1 MKLSKDFFYT
11 LREDA
16 KGEDSTSSNLLVKSG
31 MIKKSSAGVYMFMPL
46 GYRVKTKIE
55 NIIRDEMNKAGASEL
70 TMPALIPEDV
80 FIKSG
85 RRANFGNDMFSLK
98 DRADRDYVLGPTHEE
113 LFVEAA
119 SMKIKSY
126 RDLPFNIYQF
136 QNKFRDEARPR
147 YGLIRTREFTMKDAY
162 SFDADLESANVSYK
176 KMYDAY
182 NNIFDR
188 MNIDYR
194 IVKADTGAM
203 GGLLSEE
210 YQAVTEIGEDT
221 LVLCDN
227 CDFASNLE
235 IAEVKLKEKNETK
248 EEKKQ
253 MELIDTPNV
262 HTIDDL
268 ASFLNVDTDKC
279 VKTLVC
285 NVDGEIVFALVKG
298 NKELNDT
305 KLGKLFN
312 ATSVEMATEE
322 DLKTVTDASF
332 GSLGPVGVKAKIVID
347 NEVNS
352 MSNFIVGA
360 NITGKHYI
368 NVNLDDF
375 EIDKV
380 ADIVNIEEGDICPK
394 CGGSIYFKKGIE
406 VGNLFNL
413 GTKYSESLGLTYLN
427 EDNKSVPV
435 VMGSYGIGTAR
446 CMAAAV
452 EQHNDENGIIWPKE
466 IAPYTVGIVLIN
478 PKDEVQ
484 ANMAENLYQ
493 MLWENG
499 IDTLLDDRNERPGV
513 KFKDMDLIGLPI
525 KITVGKKAGEG
536 ILEFKTR
543 DGKINKEVKI
553 EDIIKEIREI

>member
-1 MKLSKDFFYT
+1 MRMSKDFFYT

-80 FIKSG
+80 FVKSG
-85 RRANFGNDMFSLK
+85 RRDNFGSDMFSLK

-221 LVLCDN
+221 LVLCKN
-227 CDFASNLE
+227 CDFASNIE
-235 IAEVKLKEKNETK
+235 IAEVKTENKKSK

-262 HTIDDL
+262 HTIDEL
-268 ASFLNVDTDKC
+268 ATFLKVDTDKC
-279 VKTLVC
+279 VKTLVY
-285 NVDGEIVFALVKG
+285 NIDGEIVFALVKG

-312 ATSVEMATEE
+312 AVSVEMATEE
-322 DLKTVTDASF
+322 DLKKVTDASF
-332 GSLGPVGVKAKIVID
+332 GSLGPVGVNAKIVID
-347 NEVNS
+347 NEVNN

-360 NITGKHYI
+360 NITDKHYI

-375 EIDKV
+375 EIYKV
-380 ADIVNIEEGDICPK
+380 ADITNIEEGGICPK
-394 CGGSIYFKKGIE
+394 CGGKIYFKKGIE

-427 EDNKSVPV
+427 EENESVPV

-452 EQHNDENGIIWPKE
+452 EQHNDENGIIWPKA
-466 IAPYTVGIVLIN
+466 IAPYTVGLVLIN
-478 PKDEVQ
+478 PKDETQ
-484 ANMAENLYQ
+484 RSLANTLYNV
-493 MLWENG
+493 LWEHG
-499 IDTLLDDRNERPGV
+499 VDTMFDDRDERPGV

-525 KITVGKKAGEG
+525 KLIVGKKAGEG
-536 ILEFKTR
+536 IIELKTR
-543 DGKINKEVKI
+543 DGKVNKEI
-553 EDIIKEIREI
+553 DTGDLLQEIREI

>member
-85 RRANFGNDMFSLK
+85 RRDNFGNDMFSLK

-162 SFDADLESANVSYK
+162 SFDADLESANASYK

-188 MNIDYR
+188 MDIDYR
-194 IVKADTGAM
+194 VVKADTGAM

-221 LVLCDN
+221 LVLCDS
-227 CDFASNLE
+227 CDFSSNIE
-235 IAEVKLKEKNETK
+235 IAEVKTSNIKNE

-262 HTIDDL
+262 HTIDEL
-268 ASFLNVDTDKC
+268 ASFLNVSTDRC

-285 NVDGEIVFALVKG
+285 NIDGEIVFALVKG

-305 KLGKLFN
+305 KLGKLFS
-312 ATSVEMATEE
+312 ATSVEMATED
-322 DLKTVTDASF
+322 DLKKVTDASF

-347 NEVNS
+347 NEVNN

-360 NITGKHYI
+360 NITDKHYI

-375 EIDKV
+375 DIYKV
-380 ADIVNIEEGDICPK
+380 ADIVNIEEGNTCPK
-394 CGGSIYFKKGIE
+394 CGGKIYFKKGIE

-427 EDNKSVPV
+427 EENESVPV

-446 CMAAAV
+446 CMAAVV
-452 EQHNDENGIIWPKE
+452 EQHNDDNGIIWPKE

-478 PKDEVQ
+478 PKDEIQ
-484 ANMAENLYQ
+484 NELAHNLYN
-493 MLWENG
+493 MLWEQG

-525 KITVGKKAGEG
+525 KIAVGKRANEN
-536 ILEFKTR
+536 IVEFKTR
-543 DGKINKEVKI
+543 DGKINKEI
-553 EDIIKEIREI
+553 EIETILKEIREI

>member
-85 RRANFGNDMFSLK
+85 RRDNFGNDMFSLK

-162 SFDADLESANVSYK
+162 SFDADLESANASYK

-188 MNIDYR
+188 MDIDYR
-194 IVKADTGAM
+194 VVKADTGAM

-210 YQAVTEIGEDT
+210 HQAVTEIGEDT
-221 LVLCDN
+221 LVLCDS
-227 CDFASNLE
+227 CDFSSNIE
-235 IAEVKLKEKNETK
+235 IAEVKTSNIKNE

-262 HTIDDL
+262 HTIDEL
-268 ASFLNVDTDKC
+268 ASFLNVSTDRC

-285 NVDGEIVFALVKG
+285 NIDGEIVFALVKG

-305 KLGKLFN
+305 KLGKLFS
-312 ATSVEMATEE
+312 ATSVEMATED
-322 DLKTVTDASF
+322 DLKKVTDASF

-347 NEVNS
+347 NEVN
-352 MSNFIVGA
+352 
-360 NITGKHYI
+360 
-368 NVNLDDF
+368 LDDCD
-375 EIDKV
+375 IYKV
-380 ADIVNIEEGDICPK
+380 ADIVNIEEGNTCPK
-394 CGGSIYFKKGIE
+394 CGGKIYFKKGIE

-427 EDNKSVPV
+427 EENESVPV

-446 CMAAAV
+446 CMAAVV
-452 EQHNDENGIIWPKE
+452 EQHNDDNGIIWPKE

-478 PKDEVQ
+478 PKDEIQ
-484 ANMAENLYQ
+484 NELAHNLYN
-493 MLWENG
+493 MLWEQG

-525 KITVGKKAGEG
+525 KITVGKRANEN
-536 ILEFKTR
+536 IVEFKTR
-543 DGKINKEVKI
+543 DGKINKEI
-553 EDIIKEIREI
+553 EIETILKEIREI